1 MKSYDLF
8 PIEKFLPR
16 AREAILAEFN
26 GRCPTIGEVAG
37 ISDAKWLEL
46 PGFGPGALVVM
57 RQITRG
63 LVRKAA
69 TRSGMTDAALLA
81 ERDRLQSELG
91 YLRVTTRLQE
101 DRLRTIMAELW
112 VRSLLSHH
120 ETSAVSCV
128 NDIGSH

>member
-16 AREAILAEFN
+16 AREAILTEFN

-37 ISDAKWLEL
+37 VSDAKWLQL

-57 RQITRG
+57 HQITRG

-81 ERDRLQSELG
+81 ERDRLQSELD
-91 YLRVTTRLQE
+91 YLRATTRLQE

-120 ETSAVSCV
+120 ETADVSYVSDGC
-128 NDIGSH
+128 SH

>member
-37 ISDAKWLEL
+37 ISDAKWLQL

-63 LVRKAA
+63 LVPKAP
-69 TRSGMTDAALLA
+69 TRSNMTDAALLA

-91 YLRVTTRLQE
+91 CLRATARLHE

-112 VRSLLSHH
+112 VRSLLSTHRA
-120 ETSAVSCV
+120 SAVSYV
-128 NDIGSH
+128 VDVDSH

>member
-26 GRCPTIGEVAG
+26 GRCPTIGEAAA
-37 ISDAKWLEL
+37 ISDAKWLQL

-63 LVRKAA
+63 LVRKAPA
-69 TRSGMTDAALLA
+69 RSGMTDAALLA
-81 ERDRLQSELG
+81 ERDRLQRETSS
-91 YLRVTTRLQE
+91 LRQALHLHKHQ
-101 DRLRTIMAELW
+101 LRTIMAEL
-112 VRSLLSHH
+112 RARNLLSQQ
-120 ETSAVSCV
+120 EKLQR
-128 NDIGSH
+128 DFPSHTPAT